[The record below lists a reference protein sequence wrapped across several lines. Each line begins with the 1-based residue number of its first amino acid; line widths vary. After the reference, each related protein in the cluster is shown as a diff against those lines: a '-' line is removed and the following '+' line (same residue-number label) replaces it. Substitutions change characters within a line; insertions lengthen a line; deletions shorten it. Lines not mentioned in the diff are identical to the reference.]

1 MINKVK
7 HLFMC
12 LPVIHVSS
20 LETCLFRSSFH
31 FFIDVES
38 VSCSVVSDSATLW
51 TVARQAP
58 MYKEFSRQKYYSE
71 SSFPS
76 PGALLNPG
84 IEPGSPAL
92 QADTLTSEPFFF
104 FFEIK

>member
-1 MINKVK
+1 MLKALVAQ
-7 HLFMC
+7 
-12 LPVIHVSS
+12 
-20 LETCLFRSSFH
+20 
-31 FFIDVES
+31 
-38 VSCSVVSDSATLW
+38 SCPTLQHW
-51 TVARQAP
+51 TVAHQAP

-92 QADTLTSEPFFF
+92 QADTITSEPFFF
-104 FFEIK
+104 FEIK